1 MSFITHFGK
10 RKIYLINHDPINHAK
25 QLEDMGVSFSKFLA
39 LQTIN
44 EFRDAVYNDF
54 IAGELFSTEIAAQK
68 RLYPDEY
75 YLELLVPA
83 EAISHA
89 LPDGHVFIKPGFAA
103 KILSL
108 KTADHVV
115 YKYDERMGFHEESTK
130 MSAPGRRVYNYNPDR
145 WPLFSA
151 TSASHQIMPVD

>member
-1 MSFITHFGK
+1 MSFVTHFGK
-10 RKIYLINHDPINHAK
+10 RKVYLINHDPINHTK

-54 IAGELFSTEIAAQK
+54 IAGELFSAEAAAQK
-68 RLYPDEY
+68 RLYSDEY

-83 EAISHA
+83 ESISHA
-89 LPDGHVFIKPGFAA
+89 LPDGHVFIKPGFAV

-108 KTADHVV
+108 KTANHVT
-115 YKYDERMGFHEESTK
+115 YKYHETLGFHEESAR

-145 WPLFSA
+145 WPLFSSV
-151 TSASHQIMPVD
+151 SASHLSSG